1 MIQYNTLILKL
12 SNSQVSKLKS
22 GIKNKIGL
30 TLNLSSNLMGNSKVN
45 FPRKTLLTDTHF
57 SKYLKLLEMGH
68 QLI

>member
-22 GIKNKIGL
+22 GIKNKTEV

-45 FPRKTLLTDTHF
+45 FPRKILLTDTQF
-57 SKYLKLLEMGH
+57 SKCLKLLEMSH
-68 QLI
+68 LLI

>member
-22 GIKNKIGL
+22 EIKNKIGL

-45 FPRKTLLTDTHF
+45 FPRKTLLTDTQF
-57 SKYLKLLEMGH
+57 SKCLKLLEMGH